1 MHIFYIIIV
10 ASILST
16 CNVLVLITL
25 YICYLVF
32 PTTLRVKI
40 KVKRAIRKQTS
51 GCFRKPQEFMK
62 YFLLRGDTVC
72 DTFKFVNFF
81 DDGRWVGRE
90 CIPP

>member
-1 MHIFYIIIV
+1 MVINF
-10 ASILST
+10 
-16 CNVLVLITL
+16 
-25 YICYLVF
+25 
-32 PTTLRVKI
+32 
-40 KVKRAIRKQTS
+40 KRAIRKQTS